1 MISAALAAG
10 SATVVR
16 GEAQVMRTK
25 PYWFIVESARPV
37 FRRARID
44 ARRDGVGTAG

>member
-10 SATVVR
+10 SATVIR

-25 PYWFIVESARPV
+25 PYWFIGDQLGRSS
-37 FRRARID
+37 
-44 ARRDGVGTAG
+44 TAT